1 VWEAVADESYPSFLN
16 ILLDRVEEFLL
27 ANLVIQ
33 KALEMLPAT
42 ALVYTSSFPLVQ
54 RGISTI
60 ILRMVFCSL
69 IRRVNTEQKPL
80 NETPPPKKKTGT
92 YFA

>member
-1 VWEAVADESYPSFLN
+1 MWEAVADESYPSFLN

-33 KALEMLPAT
+33 KALEMLPVT
-42 ALVYTSSFPLVQ
+42 ARVYTSSFPLVQ

-69 IRRVNTEQKPL
+69 IGRELIPGKNPSLRHQ
-80 NETPPPKKKTGT
+80 KTGT